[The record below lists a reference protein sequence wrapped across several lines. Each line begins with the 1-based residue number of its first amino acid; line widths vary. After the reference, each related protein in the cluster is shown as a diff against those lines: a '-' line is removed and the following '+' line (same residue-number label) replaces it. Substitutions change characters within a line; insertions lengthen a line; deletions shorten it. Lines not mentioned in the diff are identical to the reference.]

1 MKYNKILDVDDLNN
15 FNKNKKNKIVV
26 LCHGVFDLVHI
37 GHIKHFEDAKSHGD
51 ILVVSVTTDIYVN
64 KRPDGPFLDINKR
77 LEYLTHLDLVDYVV
91 VSKNNSAIEIINY
104 IKPNFY
110 AKGIEY
116 KNLKNDSHGN
126 LRKEIKAVTNF
137 GGKIIYTNKEV
148 SSSSFIVNNLKKDL
162 NKIWYLKA
170 KKSINIDEVIKISK
184 KIKKLKIC
192 VIGENISDIY
202 IYSNPLGRS
211 SKNSSLVVQTKNKEV
226 IAGGSEALANN
237 LETYCDSVTLLTQ
250 SLTNVKNIKF
260 KKEIFQIG
268 KIIEKSRIID
278 NHTQV
283 TLLQTYN
290 DANLIWSKEKFLSF
304 KKYLKKNKFDIIVCI
319 DFGHG
324 FFTKE
329 VVKYITQLD
338 TFLSLNVQ
346 TNAGNRGYNLITKWP
361 KSDYLTITDEELK
374 LAMQDNNSDLKHLVK
389 KLKKYHKF
397 KMINITM
404 GNKGSVIFKNLKTV
418 STPAFVTKEE
428 NIVDRVGA
436 GDSLFASTIGFAYLN
451 SSLDIIGAVGNI
463 AGALNLTFRAN
474 KTKITLEKIIKS
486 LSYLLK

>member
-202 IYSNPLGRS
+202 I
-211 SKNSSLVVQTKNKEV
+211 
-226 IAGGSEALANN
+226 
-237 LETYCDSVTLLTQ
+237 
-250 SLTNVKNIKF
+250 
-260 KKEIFQIG
+260 
-268 KIIEKSRIID
+268 
-278 NHTQV
+278 
-283 TLLQTYN
+283 
-290 DANLIWSKEKFLSF
+290 
-304 KKYLKKNKFDIIVCI
+304 
-319 DFGHG
+319 
-324 FFTKE
+324 
-329 VVKYITQLD
+329 
-338 TFLSLNVQ
+338 
-346 TNAGNRGYNLITKWP
+346 
-361 KSDYLTITDEELK
+361 
-374 LAMQDNNSDLKHLVK
+374 
-389 KLKKYHKF
+389 
-397 KMINITM
+397 
-404 GNKGSVIFKNLKTV
+404 
-418 STPAFVTKEE
+418 
-428 NIVDRVGA
+428 
-436 GDSLFASTIGFAYLN
+436 
-451 SSLDIIGAVGNI
+451 
-463 AGALNLTFRAN
+463 
-474 KTKITLEKIIKS
+474 
-486 LSYLLK
+486 